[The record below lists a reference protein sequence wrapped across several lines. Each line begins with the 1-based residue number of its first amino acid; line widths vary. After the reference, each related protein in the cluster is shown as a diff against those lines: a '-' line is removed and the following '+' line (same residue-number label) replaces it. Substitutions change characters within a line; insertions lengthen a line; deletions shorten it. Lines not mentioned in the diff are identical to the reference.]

1 MASKSKA
8 QRAFLI
14 KVVADSEFAKSRKMS
29 QDVARDILEQDE
41 EHIAKDK
48 HWADKLPDRA
58 GGHSMESRDVW
69 YNPEFIELIVD
80 QQVHPSFESLSD
92 KFRAMLD
99 TALGR
104 KGKSPASSDNK
115 PAYDKVNY
123 DVIMSNAP
131 ESSRKPKEGT
141 ADFSAFTAKLRI
153 AKPIQGPFWNGLIRN
168 LEDYIQKTFKIEK
181 DVIAYCK
188 KCEKIYK
195 KCETLKPQEARAYAE
210 AEMRNIGFHGPEKPE
225 LPLANFEVSVGTH
238 GANNTTHLMG
248 QPQKVVCEYP
258 TQAQLDKLISL
269 TNKLFMGV
277 DMGDGYWTL
286 DDTDEIK
293 WWDHH
298 FPGQSSAWGPMIDLF
313 PFAGEVRGYDS
324 DAMSRSQ
331 HMVTSA
337 MIHLITEVSVPKS
350 Q

>member
-80 QQVHPSFESLSD
+80 QQVHPSFESLTD
-92 KFRAMLD
+92 KFKSMFNA
-99 TALGR
+99 ALGR
-104 KGKSPASSDNK
+104 KPTGPSGSSKTEDK
-115 PAYDKVNY
+115 PNY
-123 DVIMSNAP
+123 DMLFSHSP

-141 ADFSAFTAKLRI
+141 ADFSALATKLRM
-153 AKPIQGPFWNGLIRN
+153 KPVSGPFWNGLIKN
-168 LEDYIQKTFKIEK
+168 LDDYIRTTFKMQK
-181 DVIAYCK
+181 DVVEYCK
-188 KCEKIYK
+188 KCEKVYK
-195 KCETLKPQEARAYAE
+195 KCETLQPMEARAYAE
-210 AEMRNIGFHGPEKPE
+210 AQMRNINNSSPKKPE
-225 LPLANFEVSVGTH
+225 LPLADFELTTGPH
-238 GANNTTHLMG
+238 GGMSHVMQMG
-248 QPQKVVCEYP
+248 SPQHVVCEYP

-269 TNKLFMGV
+269 TGKLFMGV
-277 DMGDGYWTL
+277 DEGMDDGYWTL

-298 FPGQSSAWGPMIDLF
+298 FPGQSSAWGPMLNLF

-324 DAMSRSQ
+324 TAMERSA
-331 HMVTSA
+331 HAVTVA
-337 MIHLITEVSVPKS
+337 MIHLIEATSVLKS
-350 Q
+350 E

>member
-29 QDVARDILEQDE
+29 QDVARDILDQDE

-58 GGHSMESRDVW
+58 GGHSMESLDVW
-69 YNPEFIELIVD
+69 YNPEYIELIVD

-92 KFRAMLD
+92 KFRSMLD

-104 KGKSPASSDNK
+104 SSAQKAARDPATESPNWKLLSD
-115 PAYDKVNY
+115 
-123 DVIMSNAP
+123 SP
-131 ESSRKPKEGT
+131 ESGRKPKEGT
-141 ADFSAFTAKLRI
+141 ADFSAYAAKLKI
-153 AKPIQGPFWNGLIRN
+153 SKPIQGPFWNGLIKA
-168 LEDYIQKTFKIEK
+168 LDEYIQKSFKIEK
-181 DVIAYCK
+181 DVVDYCNKCK
-188 KCEKIYK
+188 KIYL

-210 AEMRNIGFHGPEKPE
+210 AQMRNIGLNAPTHPG
-225 LPLANFEVSVGTH
+225 LPLADYEVSVGVR
-238 GANNTTHLMG
+238 GATTSVHLQG
-248 QPQKVVCEYP
+248 APQKVVCEYP
-258 TQAQLDKLISL
+258 TQAQLDKLMALSK
-269 TNKLFMGV
+269 KLFMGINS
-277 DMGDGYWTL
+277 GDGYWTL

-324 DAMSRSQ
+324 TAAQRSE
-331 HMVTSA
+331 HTVTTG
-337 MIHLITEVSVPKS
+337 MITLLEAISVPKA

>member
-99 TALGR
+99 SALNR
-104 KGKSPASSDNK
+104 KGASQPAK
-115 PAYDKVNY
+115 PAEESVNY
-123 DVIMSNAP
+123 KVVSSSAP

-141 ADFSAFTAKLRI
+141 ADFSAYAARLRLT
-153 AKPIQGPFWNGLIRN
+153 KPIQGPFWNGLIRN
-168 LEDYIQKTFKIEK
+168 LEEYIQKTFKIEN
-181 DVIAYCK
+181 DVFAYCK
-188 KCEKIYK
+188 KCEKVYK

-210 AEMRNIGFHGPEKPE
+210 AEMRHIGFKGPEKPE
-225 LPLANFEVSVGTH
+225 LPMANFEVTVGSH
-238 GANNTTHLMG
+238 GANHTTHQMG
-248 QPQKVVCEYP
+248 QPQKVLCEYP

-269 TNKLFMGV
+269 SNKLFNGS
-277 DMGDGYWTL
+277 DAADGYWTL

-324 DAMSRSQ
+324 EAMQKSS
-331 HMVTSA
+331 HTVLVG
-337 MIHLITEVSVPKS
+337 MIHLIEAISVPKS